1 MPSRFFPFPLLNE
14 RFVCVRDFLET
25 NGELALA
32 MIGGAV
38 LAGPLLGLWPLVG
51 ILAACGTSI
60 VIANQF
66 RDRR

>member
-1 MPSRFFPFPLLNE
+1 VIVSPLLNE
-14 RFVCVRDFLET
+14 RSVCVRDFLET

-32 MIGGAV
+32 MIGGAILGAPIFGV
-38 LAGPLLGLWPLVG
+38 LPLLGIV
-51 ILAACGTSI
+51 AACGTAI